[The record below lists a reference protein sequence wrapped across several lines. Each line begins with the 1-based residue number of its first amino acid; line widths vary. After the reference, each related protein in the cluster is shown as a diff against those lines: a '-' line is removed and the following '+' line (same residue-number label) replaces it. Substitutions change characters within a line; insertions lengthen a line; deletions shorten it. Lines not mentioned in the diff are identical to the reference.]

1 MKITKAI
8 KIDVE
13 HEGWLSRHPEI
24 NLSELVRKMLDAGI
38 EKEKRPHQATPLK
51 AVIVAAGFEKRLLPL
66 NQEVPK
72 AMLDIKGKTILERQ
86 IELLN
91 KFGILSIAVV
101 RGYKKEK
108 INYPGIRYYEN
119 DKYKEGHILSSL
131 FCAEQ
136 ELDGAFI
143 FLYGDIIFEESV
155 LSKLL
160 LSKADISLIIDRN
173 WREHYRN
180 RSEGSVKEAE
190 LVVLDESQGRIIQ
203 IGRGFNPT
211 KADGEFIG
219 LAIFSAEGAKILRE
233 ERKKFLNYLA
243 HKYVNKWMAQ
253 RVFSKASF
261 IDIIDWLIK
270 EGYKISPISIY
281 DDWLDIDT
289 FEDYRKAWA
298 VLSR

>member
-1 MKITKAI
+1 MRTYIHIKGKMRVTKAI
-8 KIDVE
+8 KIYVE
-13 HEGWLSRHPEI
+13 QEEWLSKHSEV
-24 NLSELVRKMLDAGI
+24 NLSELVRKMLDAEI
-38 EKEKRPHQATPLK
+38 AKEKRSFQSNLLK
-51 AVIVAAGFEKRLLPL
+51 VIIVAAGFEKRLLPF

-91 KFGILSIAVV
+91 RFGISDIVV
-101 RGYKKEK
+101 VKGYKKEK

-160 LSKADISLIIDRN
+160 QSKADISLVVDRN
-173 WREHYRN
+173 WKAHYQDRNEH
-180 RSEGSVKEAE
+180 SVKEAE
-190 LVVLDESQGRIIQ
+190 LVLLDKSGERIIK
-203 IGRGFNPT
+203 IGRGLDPA
-211 KADGEFIG
+211 KVDGEFIG
-219 LAIFSAEGAKILRE
+219 LAMFSNKGAAILKE
-233 ERKKFLNYLA
+233 EYKKF
-243 HKYVNKWMAQ
+243 KMS
-253 RVFSKASF
+253 SKASF
-261 IDIIDWLIK
+261 IDIIDWLIQK
-270 EGYKISPISIY
+270 GQVISPVSIY
-281 DDWLDIDT
+281 NDWLEIDT